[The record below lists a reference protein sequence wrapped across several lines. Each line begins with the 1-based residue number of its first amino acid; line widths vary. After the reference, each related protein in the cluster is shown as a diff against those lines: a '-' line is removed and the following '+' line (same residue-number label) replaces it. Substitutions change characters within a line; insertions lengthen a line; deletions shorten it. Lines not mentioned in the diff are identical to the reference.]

1 MRRRL
6 QQSPWD
12 KSKRLSILTFLRV
25 SVTIF
30 RVRVEPLGVQLVLGI
45 YVRFLLMCQE
55 ISCSTGCR
63 QRPNLKWRKLCFCSS
78 FSVVHMNFFLA
89 VSCNSLRSCEPL
101 NQKGGLALEVH
112 KIISG
117 SKYTVIYGFYSDN
130 RFLFRELMRAA
141 SLTAESE
148 RGGQPC
154 GCWLWESNGF
164 SVGLFNLSWVGSHLS
179 ARVVN
184 SSVTFKCTGNHSVF
198 IKAAQLKLWYLMQEN
213 YFSSFLF
220 IWSEDSQRH
229 W

>member
-1 MRRRL
+1 MSGDFVL
-6 QQSPWD
+6 HWLPSATQSQV
-12 KSKRLSILTFLRV
+12 KKTLFLCF
-25 SVTIF
+25 IF
-30 RVRVEPLGVQLVLGI
+30 RRPHELLFSGLLQFPPQLRAAEP
-45 YVRFLLMCQE
+45 E
-55 ISCSTGCR
+55 
-63 QRPNLKWRKLCFCSS
+63 
-78 FSVVHMNFFLA
+78 
-89 VSCNSLRSCEPL
+89 
-101 NQKGGLALEVH
+101 GGLALEVH

-141 SLTAESE
+141 SPTAESE

-184 SSVTFKCTGNHSVF
+184 SSITFKCTGNHSVF